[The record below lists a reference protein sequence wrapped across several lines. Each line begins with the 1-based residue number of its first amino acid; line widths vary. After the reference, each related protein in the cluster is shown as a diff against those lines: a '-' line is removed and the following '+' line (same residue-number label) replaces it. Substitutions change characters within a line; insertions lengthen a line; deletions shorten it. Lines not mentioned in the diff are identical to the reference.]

1 MPPARSVLALS
12 ALAVVLAGL
21 PALATHAYGSC
32 PPTPTEVCERW
43 SVVHDDDSAVAP
55 ARSDQFG
62 VAVLTT
68 PDVVVAVS
76 KNVALNTEDPY
87 ASEATMLVRGYA
99 PGDGRQLWS
108 TTYADRDYVNV
119 TAATLSP
126 DGTTAYITGGAY
138 NGFPVGATD
147 SQVMTVALR
156 TSDGAQLWAA
166 HWDARPDGTDNGKA
180 VVVSPDGTEVYVAG
194 ITTSPLGDLDY
205 VTVAYSAVDGSEL
218 WSAVYTGPKERGTD
232 AVFGLAVNPVH
243 DLLYVTGWSDGVVEY
258 DADYATVAYALGSTQ
273 VDGPGKGRGKGR
285 GKGKPHEDT
294 DGPVAGSI
302 AWVAR
307 YDGLGLN
314 KSERANA
321 VAVSPD
327 GASVY
332 VTGDSYSG
340 PGGGDYGFA
349 TVAYDAV
356 TGAQRW
362 AARYDGAGGF
372 HSASQVVATADR
384 VVVTGQAR
392 AADAAEGN
400 DVVTVG
406 YDTAGRQLWTATVAP
421 LRSEDYPRDV
431 ALSPDGATLH
441 LVSTSI
447 PKVNYTS
454 LARLGV
460 SAYSVSDGALRWSS
474 TVTAGGL
481 DALRGAAVS
490 ADAQTVSVL
499 GDQTRSADP
508 LGPPSQDIYDSVVL
522 AFDTQP

>member
-1 MPPARSVLALS
+1 MRPARTVLALS
-12 ALAVVLAGL
+12 ALAVALTGL

-32 PPTPTEVCERW
+32 PPTTTEVCERW

-62 VAVLTT
+62 VAVLTA
-68 PDVVVAVS
+68 PGAVVAVT

-87 ASEATMLVRGYA
+87 DSTATMLVRGYA
-99 PGDGRQLWS
+99 PDDGRQLWS
-108 TTYADRDYVNV
+108 TTYADRAYVNV

-126 DGTTAYITGGAY
+126 DGATVYITGGAY
-138 NGFPVGATD
+138 DGFPVGATD

-156 TSDGAQLWAA
+156 TSDGAQLWSA

-180 VVVSPDGTEVYVAG
+180 VVVSPDGSEVYVAG
-194 ITTSPLGDLDY
+194 VTTSPLGDLDY
-205 VTVAYSAVDGSEL
+205 VTVAYSTLDGSEL
-218 WSAVYTGPKERGTD
+218 WSAVYAGPKERGTD

-243 DLLYVTGWSDGVVEY
+243 DLLYVTGWSAGLVEF
-258 DADYATVAYALGSTQ
+258 DADYATVAYALGSASE
-273 VDGPGKGRGKGR
+273 GPGKGRGKA
-285 GKGKPHEDT
+285 KGKPHGD
-294 DGPVAGSI
+294 DSPSAGSV

-307 YDGLGLN
+307 YDGLGLD

-327 GASVY
+327 GATAY

-340 PGGGDYGFA
+340 PGGSDYGFA

-362 AARYDGAGGF
+362 DARYDGAGGF
-372 HSASQVVATADR
+372 HSASQVVATTDR

-392 AADAAEGN
+392 SADAAEGN

-406 YDTAGRQLWTATVAP
+406 YDTAGRQLWTASVAP

-431 ALSPDGATLH
+431 ALSPDGTTLH
-441 LVSTSI
+441 VVSTSI
-447 PKVNYTS
+447 PTVNYTS
-454 LARLGV
+454 LARLAV
-460 SAYSVSDGALRWSS
+460 SAYAVSDGALRWSS

-499 GDQTRSADP
+499 GDQTRSANP
-508 LGPPSQDIYDSVVL
+508 LGPPSQDVYDSVVL
-522 AFDTQP
+522 AFDAQP